1 MLSLL
6 VSPAMR
12 AMRITSPAPGKFRQE
27 FSDFLFAQTADV
39 RSWFRSVAKRE
50 AGQSPTSL
58 WSSVRPLRKPK
69 TLTIKSWELSL
80 DKLQTVSSQKTQI
93 TPMRDR
99 YHTST
104 VITQR
109 AAHFNISSSYSYTL
123 MSS

>member
-12 AMRITSPAPGKFRQE
+12 AMRIASPAPGKFRQE

-69 TLTIKSWELSL
+69 NPNYKILGTIFRQVTNGVKPK
-80 DKLQTVSSQKTQI
+80 DAN
-93 TPMRDR
+93 
-99 YHTST
+99 H
-104 VITQR
+104 
-109 AAHFNISSSYSYTL
+109 ANA
-123 MSS
+123 